1 MPKDLDQDQRK
12 ITERAGIVALG
23 TLLSRLL
30 GLGRDLV
37 VAACF
42 PRVATDAFMVAFQIP
57 NILRQL
63 LAEGAVQNAVLPV
76 LSATLQSEGE
86 TRARVYFQNI
96 RGLSLTLLLLV
107 TALGIWFS
115 PEIVRL
121 FAPGFA
127 ERPEQFE
134 QTVTLTR
141 WVFPFILFVGTTA
154 LASAALNVHHR
165 FTASGFSPSL
175 PNIAFIAA
183 ALFLPPWL
191 IQLGHPPILSM
202 AIGAI
207 VGGALQLLA
216 QWPSLRAIGYADAPR
231 FDFSDPRVIETMR
244 RMGPTLIGIGVYY
257 LDVIIG
263 RRILSGLGEGAV
275 TYFGFALRL
284 CDFPQGIFVMA
295 LQTATLPSL
304 AALAARGQTRELGQT
319 FGFSVRLS
327 LFVGL
332 GASAILVGVAEPIVR
347 LLFERGEFD
356 SVATEETAR
365 ALTAQGAGIVLVA
378 LVRQL
383 TSVYFALG
391 DTRTPVVVASL
402 DLIAFVV
409 AATLLSRSFG
419 HVGVSA
425 AVTCAS
431 FVQMLLLWVFLGRKV
446 DLPSRQIL
454 SALSRMVP
462 PTLAT
467 LALGLAVSGL
477 LKGQGRAESTALTLL
492 AACALGGVFL
502 GLAALFRCQELSEL
516 GAPLVRRFRRGR
528 N

>member
-1 MPKDLDQDQRK
+1 MGETDDSQQTK

-23 TLLSRLL
+23 TLVSRVL

-42 PRVATDAFMVAFQIP
+42 PRIATDAFMVAFQIP

-76 LSATLQSEGE
+76 LSKTLASEGE

-96 RGLSLTLLLLV
+96 RGLSLTILLLV
-107 TALGIWFS
+107 TGLGIWFS

-127 ERPEQFE
+127 DRPEQFE

-141 WVFPFILFVGTTA
+141 WVFPFIIFIGTTA

-183 ALFLPPWL
+183 ALLLPPWL
-191 IQLGHPPILSM
+191 IGLGQPPILSM
-202 AIGAI
+202 AIGAV
-207 VGGALQLLA
+207 VGGAIQLVS
-216 QWPSLRAIGYADAPR
+216 QWPSLRAIGYAASPR
-231 FDFSDPRVIETMR
+231 FDFSDPRVVETMR

-263 RRILSGLGEGAV
+263 RRILSELGEGAV

-295 LQTATLPSL
+295 IQTATLPSL
-304 AALAARGQTRELGQT
+304 AALAARGETGELSRT

-332 GASAILVGVAEPIVR
+332 GATAILVGVAEPVVR
-347 LLFERGEFD
+347 LLFERGEFK
-356 SVATEETAR
+356 SLATEETAR
-365 ALTAQGAGIVLVA
+365 ALMAQGAGIALVA

-391 DTRTPVVVASL
+391 DTRTPVLVASL
-402 DLIAFVV
+402 DLVAFVIS
-409 AATLLSRSFG
+409 ATLLSRAFG

-431 FVQMLLLWVFLGRKV
+431 VVQMLLLWGLLNRKV
-446 DLPSRQIL
+446 ELPNRSVL
-454 SALSRMVP
+454 VALLRMVP
-462 PTLAT
+462 AT
-467 LALGLAVSGL
+467 LVTLGLGLGFSHFLKGRNGAESGL
-477 LKGQGRAESTALTLL
+477 LTLL
-492 AACALGGVFL
+492 GTCGLGGVFL
-502 GLAALFRCQELSEL
+502 GVAYLFRCPELGEL
-516 GAPLVRRFRRGR
+516 GAPFRRRFHRGTR
-528 N
+528 